1 MMPSFK
7 CKDLGMKCNF
17 EATAKTEEELMKK
30 ITEHAAKVHNMK
42 APFQP
47 DMMAKVKKAIKK

>member
-1 MMPSFK
+1 MPSFK
-7 CKDLGMKCNF
+7 CKDLGMKCDF

-42 APFQP
+42 QPFPP
-47 DMMAKVKKAIKK
+47 DMMQKVKKAVKK